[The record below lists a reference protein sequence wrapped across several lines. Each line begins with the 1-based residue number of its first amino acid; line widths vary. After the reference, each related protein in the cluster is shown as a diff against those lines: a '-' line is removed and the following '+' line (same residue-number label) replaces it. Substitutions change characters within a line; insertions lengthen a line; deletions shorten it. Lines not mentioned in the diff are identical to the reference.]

1 MNRIV
6 RSIAVASALAFA
18 AGAAIAQDVWPS
30 KPITLVVGFA
40 AGGATDASAR
50 IIAKKLAENVKQS
63 VVVDN
68 RPGAGGNLAA
78 QLVANSPGDGYTIH
92 LSSVGPLSVAPSLVK
107 NLPYDPEKDLAPLT
121 MGVVFPNV
129 FVVHAA
135 VPAKTFP
142 EFIALAK
149 KEPGTL
155 NYASTGIGSA
165 SHLAGELLKQR
176 AGIDMTHIPYKGG
189 GPIMTD
195 LLTGRV
201 TGYFSTLSTAGPH
214 IEAGKLR
221 ALATSGLTRM
231 TAMPNV
237 PTVAESGF
245 PGFEA
250 VNWYAL
256 VAPGKTPPALLD
268 RINAEL
274 VKVLKDPEVAKQ
286 LAEHGMEP
294 APMTRA
300 ELAAYIKKERDSWAK
315 VIKTANIKADS

>member
-1 MNRIV
+1 MKTILRIA
-6 RSIAVASALAFA
+6 AVAALAFA
-18 AGAAIAQDVWPS
+18 GSASAQDTWPS

-50 IIAKKLAENVKQS
+50 IIAKKLADNVKQS

-92 LSSVGPLSVAPSLVK
+92 LSSVGPLSVAPTLVK

>member
-1 MNRIV
+1 
-6 RSIAVASALAFA
+6 
-18 AGAAIAQDVWPS
+18 
-30 KPITLVVGFA
+30 
-40 AGGATDASAR
+40 
-50 IIAKKLAENVKQS
+50 
-63 VVVDN
+63 
-68 RPGAGGNLAA
+68 
-78 QLVANSPGDGYTIH
+78 
-92 LSSVGPLSVAPSLVK
+92 
-107 NLPYDPEKDLAPLT
+107 
-121 MGVVFPNV
+121 V
-129 FVVHAA
+129 FVVHSS
-135 VPAKTFP
+135 VPAKTFG
-142 EFIALAK
+142 ELIALAK
-149 KEPGTL
+149 KDPGSL

-176 AGIDMTHIPYKGG
+176 AGIDIVHIPYKGG

-195 LLTGRV
+195 LLAGRV

-231 TAMPNV
+231 PALPNV

-256 VAPGKTPPALLD
+256 VAPGKTPTALLD

-274 VKVLKDPEVAKQ
+274 VKVLKDPEVQKA

-294 APMTRA
+294 VPMSRA
-300 ELAAYIKKERDSWAK
+300 ELAAYIKKERDSWAR
-315 VIKTANIKADS
+315 VIKTANIKAD

>member
-1 MNRIV
+1 MSRFRN
-6 RSIAVASALAFA
+6 AAAFAALAFA
-18 AGAAIAQDVWPS
+18 GAAAAQSNFPS

-50 IIAKKLAENVKQS
+50 IIAKKLSENVKQS
-63 VVVDN
+63 VIVDN
-68 RPGAGGNLAA
+68 KAGAGGNLAA
-78 QLVANSPGDGYTIH
+78 QLVANAPPDGYTIH

-121 MGVVFPNV
+121 MGVVFPAV
-129 FVVHAA
+129 FVVHPS
-135 VPAKTFP
+135 VPAKNLT
-142 EFIALAK
+142 ELVALAK

-155 NYASTGIGSA
+155 NYASTGVGSA
-165 SHLAGELLKQR
+165 SHLAGEMLKQR
-176 AGIDMTHIPYKGG
+176 AGVDIVHIPYKGG

-221 ALATSGLTRM
+221 AIATSGLTRM
-231 TAMPNV
+231 AALPNV
-237 PTVAESGF
+237 PTVAEQGF

-256 VAPGKTPPALLD
+256 VAPGKTPPAILD
-268 RINAEL
+268 RLNAEL
-274 VKVLKDPEVAKQ
+274 VKVLKDPDVKKQ

-294 APMTRA
+294 VPMTRPQ
-300 ELAAYIKKERDSWAK
+300 LAAYIKKEREAWAK
-315 VIKTANIKADS
+315 VIATAGIKAD

>member
-1 MNRIV
+1 MKRTRNTL
-6 RSIAVASALAFA
+6 AVAAMAFA
-18 AGAAIAQDVWPS
+18 GFAAAQSGYPS

-50 IIAKKLAENVKQS
+50 IIAKKLSENVKQS

-68 RPGAGGNLAA
+68 KPGAGGNVAA
-78 QLVANSPGDGYTIH
+78 QLVANAPPDGYTIH
-92 LSSVGPLSVAPSLVK
+92 LSSVGPLSVAPSLVT

-121 MGVVFPNV
+121 MGVVFPSV
-129 FVVHAA
+129 FVVHPS
-135 VPAKTFP
+135 VPAKNMA
-142 EFIALAK
+142 ELIALAK
-149 KEPGTL
+149 KEPGAL
-155 NYASTGIGSA
+155 NYASTGVGSA
-165 SHLAGELLKQR
+165 SHLAGEMLKQR
-176 AGIDMTHIPYKGG
+176 AGIDMVHIPYKGG

-221 ALATSGLTRM
+221 AIATSGLTRM
-231 TAMPNV
+231 TGLPNV
-237 PTVAESGF
+237 PTVAEQGF

-256 VAPGKTPPALLD
+256 VAPGKTPPAILD
-268 RINAEL
+268 RLNAEL
-274 VKVLKDPEVAKQ
+274 VKVLRDPDVKKQ

-294 APMTRA
+294 VPMTRQ
-300 ELAAYIKKERDSWAK
+300 ELAAYIRKERDAWAK
-315 VIKTANIKADS
+315 VIATAGIKAD

>member
-6 RSIAVASALAFA
+6 RSFAAAAALVLAGGAFA
-18 AGAAIAQDVWPS
+18 QDTWPS
-30 KPITLVVGFA
+30 KPITLIVGFA

-50 IIAKKLAENVKQS
+50 IIAKKLADNVKQS

-78 QLVANSPGDGYTIH
+78 QLVANAPGDGYTIH

-135 VPAKTFP
+135 VPAKTFA

-149 KEPGTL
+149 KDPGSL

-176 AGIDMTHIPYKGG
+176 AGIDIVHIPYKGG

-195 LLTGRV
+195 LLAGRV

-274 VKVLKDPEVAKQ
+274 VKVLKDPDVRKQ
-286 LAEHGMEP
+286 LGEHGMEP

-315 VIKTANIKADS
+315 VIKTANIKAD

>member
-1 MNRIV
+1 MKRLAH
-6 RSIAVASALAFA
+6 RCLALAALCFTGVAFA
-18 AGAAIAQDVWPS
+18 QADFPN

-50 IIAKKLAENVKQS
+50 IIAKKLADNLKQT

-68 RPGAGGNLAA
+68 KPGAGGNLAA
-78 QLVANSPGDGYTIH
+78 QLVANAPGDGYTIH
-92 LSSVGPLSVAPSLVK
+92 LSSIGPLSVAPSLVK

-129 FVVHAA
+129 FVVHSA
-135 VPAKTFP
+135 VPAKTMA
-142 EFIALAK
+142 ELIALAK

-176 AGIDMTHIPYKGG
+176 AGIDMVHIPYKGG

-195 LLTGRV
+195 LLSGRV

-221 ALATSGLTRM
+221 ALATSGLKRM
-231 TAMPNV
+231 TALPNV
-237 PTVAESGF
+237 PTIAEGGF

-268 RINAEL
+268 RWNAEL
-274 VKVLKDPEVAKQ
+274 VKVLKDPEVARA

-300 ELAAYIKKERDSWAK
+300 ELAAYIRKERDSWAK
-315 VIKTANIKADS
+315 VIKAANIKAD

>member
-6 RSIAVASALAFA
+6 RTFAAAAALAFA
-18 AGAAIAQDVWPS
+18 GTGFAQDTWPS
-30 KPITLVVGFA
+30 KPITLIVGFA

-50 IIAKKLAENVKQS
+50 IMAKKLAENVKQS

-78 QLVANSPGDGYTIH
+78 QLVANAPGDGYTIH

-107 NLPYDPEKDLAPLT
+107 NLSYDPEKDLAPLT

-135 VPAKTFP
+135 VPAKTFG
-142 EFIALAK
+142 ELIALAK
-149 KEPGTL
+149 KDPGSL
-155 NYASTGIGSA
+155 NYASTGVGSA

-176 AGIDMTHIPYKGG
+176 AGIDIVHIPYKGG

-195 LLTGRV
+195 LLAGRV

-231 TAMPNV
+231 QAMPNV
-237 PTVAESGF
+237 PTVAELGF

-274 VKVLKDPEVAKQ
+274 VKVLKDPDVQKQ

-294 APMTRA
+294 APMSRA
-300 ELAAYIKKERDSWAK
+300 ELAAYIRKERDSWAK
-315 VIKTANIKADS
+315 VIKAANIKAD

>member
-1 MNRIV
+1 MKRPL
-6 RSIAVASALAFA
+6 RTLLSLALAAFASAALAQADF
-18 AGAAIAQDVWPS
+18 PS

-50 IIAKKLAENVKQS
+50 IIAKKLADNLKQT
-63 VVVDN
+63 VVVEN
-68 RPGAGGNLAA
+68 KPGAGGNLAA
-78 QLVANSPGDGYTIH
+78 QLVANAPPDGYTIH
-92 LSSVGPLSVAPSLVK
+92 LSSVGPLSVAPSMVK

-129 FVVHAA
+129 FVVHSA
-135 VPAKTFP
+135 VPAKSMA
-142 EFIALAK
+142 ELVALAK
-149 KEPGTL
+149 KDPGAL

-176 AGIDMTHIPYKGG
+176 AGIDMVHVPYKGG

-195 LLTGRV
+195 LLSGRV
-201 TGYFSTLSTAGPH
+201 TGYFSTYSTANPH

-221 ALATSGLTRM
+221 AIGTSGLKRM

-237 PTVAESGF
+237 PTVAEQGF

-268 RINAEL
+268 RWNAEL

-294 APMTRA
+294 VPMTRA
-300 ELAAYIKKERDSWAK
+300 ELAAYIKKERDSWGK
-315 VIKTANIKADS
+315 VIKAANIKAD

>member
-1 MNRIV
+1 MTHTLRCLLAATTI
-6 RSIAVASALAFA
+6 AFA
-18 AGAAIAQDVWPS
+18 STVTAQDFPS
-30 KPITLVVGFA
+30 KPVTLVVGFA

-50 IIAKKLAENVKQS
+50 IIARKLSDNLKQS

-68 RPGAGGNLAA
+68 KPGAGGNLAA
-78 QLVANSPGDGYTIH
+78 QLVANAPPDGYTIH
-92 LSSVGPLSVAPSLVK
+92 LSSIGPLSVAPSLVK
-107 NLPYDPEKDLAPLT
+107 ALPYDPEKDLAPLT

-135 VPAKTFP
+135 VPAKTMA
-142 EFIALAK
+142 ELIALAK
-149 KEPGTL
+149 KEPGSL
-155 NYASTGIGSA
+155 NYASTGVGSA

-176 AGIDMTHIPYKGG
+176 AGVDMVHIPYKGG

-195 LLTGRV
+195 LLAGRV

-221 ALATSGLTRM
+221 ALATSGLVRM
-231 TAMPNV
+231 PAMPNV
-237 PTVAESGF
+237 PTIAEQGF

-256 VAPGKTPPALLD
+256 VAPGKTPAALLD
-268 RINAEL
+268 RWNAEL
-274 VKVLKDPEVAKQ
+274 VKVLKDPEVMKQ
-286 LAEHGMEP
+286 LGEHGMEP

-300 ELAAYIKKERDSWAK
+300 ELAAYIRKERESWAK
-315 VIKTANIKADS
+315 VIKAAGIKAD